1 MAQGRRAHGVEARQ
15 KEGLSG
21 VGARIASVAAALLS
35 LAGLACLGL
44 ALHAHLGNRDVR
56 SQAVQSG
63 TGPLTPFEV
72 TLAPAMNPMRITVT
86 AKVDE
91 RNRAALRGARE
102 YYQMS
107 LYRDGRPLRRWMEA
121 LSAEDENRR
130 PRAQA
135 SFSVAPVEIAEA
147 GTYLILLLRRDGDS
161 APGFAGHV
169 VRIER
174 SGARAADVTL
184 AWQGGV
190 LLVLGILFQLFLG
203 LPLKFVARMRGM
215 RD

>member
-1 MAQGRRAHGVEARQ
+1 MR
-15 KEGLSG
+15 
-21 VGARIASVAAALLS
+21 ARIASVAAALLS

-44 ALHAHLGNRDVR
+44 ALHAHLGNRDLR

-86 AKVDE
+86 ATVDE
-91 RNRAALRGARE
+91 RNRAMLRNARE
-102 YYQMS
+102 NYRLS
-107 LYRDGRPLRRWMEA
+107 LYRGGRPLKRWA
-121 LSAEDENRR
+121 ATLAAEDENRH
-130 PRAQA
+130 PRVQA
-135 SFSVAPVEIAEA
+135 SFSVEPVEVADA
-147 GTYLILLLRRDGDS
+147 GQYVFLLLRPDGDG
-161 APGFAGHV
+161 APGFTGHEI
-169 VRIER
+169 RLER
-174 SGARAADVTL
+174 SGPRAADVTL

-203 LPLKFVARMRGM
+203 LPLKFGARMRGM